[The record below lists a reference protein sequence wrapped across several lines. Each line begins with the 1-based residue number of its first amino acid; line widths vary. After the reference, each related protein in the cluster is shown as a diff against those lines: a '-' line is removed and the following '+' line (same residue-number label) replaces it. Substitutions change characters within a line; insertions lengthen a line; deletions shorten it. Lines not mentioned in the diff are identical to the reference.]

1 MILLKTPNS
10 IIIRNRIYTLSSVRD
25 TITCSSCSLS
35 IICDFKYIYKIGTTI
50 CHKFRITGN
59 KVFMYDISK
68 NSK

>member
-1 MILLKTPNS
+1 MGDKEHKL
-10 IIIRNRIYTLSSVRD
+10 REF
-25 TITCSSCSLS
+25 TITSDSSICSSCSLS
-35 IICDFKYIYKIGTTI
+35 MICDFKYIYKIGTTI